1 MLLAWELRWL
11 RVVSSTVKRE
21 GLRVG
26 SKPGWEQEPN
36 VQRGLGARPLSLK
49 LDVEEVDE
57 IDDCAEW
64 LNTDIAFENGE
75 SSASSRG
82 KTGFWSSCF
91 WFPLSGA
98 SSGGKEY

>member
-11 RVVSSTVKRE
+11 GVVSSTVRRD

-26 SKPGWEQEPN
+26 SKPGWEQVPN
-36 VQRGLGARPLSLK
+36 VQRGLGARPLSSK
-49 LDVEEVDE
+49 LDVEELDE
-57 IDDCAEW
+57 IDDCDEW

-75 SSASSRG
+75 SSASSCG
-82 KTGFWSSCF
+82 KTGFWSSCS
-91 WFPLSGA
+91 WSSLSGS